1 MKTSANSRPV
11 IRRRPAL
18 ACSVTPHATEALLR
32 LGAQSY
38 SFRKFDTAGAINN
51 LKALGSAEME
61 FCGVHFPADAGAP
74 DFAAVKQTLQDA
86 GIRVPVYGVEHFNED
101 AAASRK
107 KFEFAKAL
115 GIGIL
120 SAYPEPASFDHLE
133 LLVEEFQVKIAIHN
147 HGPESIYSKVEDTL
161 KAVEGRHPFIGA
173 CVDTGHCLR
182 SGEAPHEV
190 IAQLGARVHSVHL
203 KDWTIGGEEQI
214 IGEGDMDVV
223 KVAEAL
229 LRGRF
234 AGPLMLEY
242 ELSPE
247 GPVDDMKKGIHNWRT
262 AVSQL
267 AL

>member
-1 MKTSANSRPV
+1 MRKDMYSHMPV
-11 IRRRPAL
+11 RRRPRLAWAAAPHVTAAL
-18 ACSVTPHATEALLR
+18 RR

-38 SFRKFDTAGAINN
+38 SFRKFDLAGAING
-51 LKALGSAEME
+51 LKALGCAEME
-61 FCGVHFPADAGAP
+61 FCGVHFPADAGDSGFP
-74 DFAAVKQTLQDA
+74 AVQQTLRNA
-86 GIRVPVYGVEHFNED
+86 GVRVPVYGVEHFTGD

-133 LLVEEFQVKIAIHN
+133 EMVEEFQIKIAIHN
-147 HGPESIYSKVEDTL
+147 HGPESIYSKAQDTL
-161 KAVEGRHPFIGA
+161 NAVKGRHPFIGA
-173 CVDTGHCLR
+173 CVDTGHSIR

-190 IAQLGARVHSVHL
+190 IARLGARVHSVHL
-203 KDWTIGGEEQI
+203 KDWAFGGDEQI
-214 IGEGDMDVV
+214 IGEGAMDLA

-229 LRGRF
+229 LRCGF
-234 AGPLMLEY
+234 SGPMMLEY

-247 GPVDDMKKGIHNWRT
+247 DPVEDMQKGIHNWRT
-262 AVSQL
+262 AAAQL

>member
-1 MKTSANSRPV
+1 MRTIANSRPL
-11 IRRRPAL
+11 IRRRPQL
-18 ACSVTPHATEALLR
+18 AWAAAPHATAALHR

-38 SFRKFDTAGAINN
+38 SFRKFDLAGAVDR
-51 LKALGSAEME
+51 LKALGCTEME
-61 FCGVHFPADAGAP
+61 FCGVHFPADAGDP
-74 DFAAVKQTLQDA
+74 GFPAVQQALQRA
-86 GIRVPVYGVEHFNED
+86 GVRVPVYGVEHFTED

-120 SAYPEPASFDHLE
+120 SAYPEPASFDHIEGLA
-133 LLVEEFQVKIAIHN
+133 EEFQIKIAIHN

-161 KAVEGRHPFIGA
+161 KAVDGRHPFIGA
-173 CVDTGHCLR
+173 CVDTGHSIR

-190 IAQLGARVHSVHL
+190 IAKLGARVHSVHL
-203 KDWTIGGEEQI
+203 KDWTFGGEEQI
-214 IGEGDMDVV
+214 IGEGDMDLA

-229 LRGRF
+229 LRCGF
-234 AGPLMLEY
+234 SGPMMLEY

-247 GPVDDMKKGIHNWRT
+247 GPVEDMKKGIHNWRT
-262 AVSQL
+262 AVAQL